1 MAFEMRLFRCKQH
14 YVFYSEEPLVYKS
27 WVIYCAAREA
37 RLKQLMD
44 DLRPLVSDAFL
55 KAASNGERSC
65 LVSIGNR
72 SPSLKLLKSA
82 VELLVKELQI
92 YMYTTDSTHICC
104 LLRRPFRP
112 PC

>member
-65 LVSIGNR
+65 IVPIENYMNFSFD
-72 SPSLKLLKSA
+72 LLESA
-82 VELLVKELQI
+82 AELLTKELGI
-92 YMYTTDSTHICC
+92 CVYLSRDCAHLECSTSKRC
-104 LLRRPFRP
+104 
-112 PC
+112 